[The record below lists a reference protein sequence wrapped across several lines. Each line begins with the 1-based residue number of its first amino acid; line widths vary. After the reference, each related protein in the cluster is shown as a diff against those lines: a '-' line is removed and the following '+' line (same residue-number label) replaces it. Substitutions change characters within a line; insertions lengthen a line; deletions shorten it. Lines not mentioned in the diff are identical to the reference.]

1 MIVQEFGEKID
12 ILDNRISENYE
23 TLMKKADKTEIGL
36 LTTDKVT
43 KEELPSMLPDMEM
56 FEERMKNFTLE
67 QIS

>member
-1 MIVQEFGEKID
+1 
-12 ILDNRISENYE
+12 
-23 TLMKKADKTEIGL
+23 MKKADKTEIGL